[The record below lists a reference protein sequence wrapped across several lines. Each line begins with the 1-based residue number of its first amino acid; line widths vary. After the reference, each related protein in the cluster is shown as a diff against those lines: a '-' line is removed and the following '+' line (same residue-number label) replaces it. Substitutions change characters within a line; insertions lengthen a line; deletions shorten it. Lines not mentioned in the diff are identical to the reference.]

1 MLHVILQAC
10 DSPST
15 GKVLK
20 AIVQMCF
27 DLQEWELLNEHI
39 LLLTKKRGQLK
50 TVCPPRVH
58 SFALYIS
65 IIKYYILWVNISMYL
80 VLYFGIFL
88 SGCSIDGRAVLSL
101 CGADSRLRD
110 QIETNRHPQNCDW
123 RKGVCFTTYSH
134 RQIMSI
140 LYVLLHVYV
149 YFWPVYN
156 SFFLG
161 GWLPTCTFMPADLC
175 GSPKGTADDGVS
187 QDQGSWWRHCL
198 CCNHTT
204 RTAGKPLN
212 PSHTNC
218 ELKDTF

>member
-10 DSPST
+10 DSQST

-50 TVCPPRVH
+50 TVISPHVH
-58 SFALYIS
+58 SFAVCAYAS
-65 IIKYYILWVNISMYL
+65 STTYGYL
-80 VLYFGIFL
+80 VRIVLWIFL

-101 CGADSRLRD
+101 CGADSRLRH

-123 RKGVCFTTYSH
+123 RKGVCFTRYSH
-134 RQIMSI
+134 GQILSI
-140 LYVLLHVYV
+140 LYVSLLV
-149 YFWPVYN
+149 YFRPVYN
-156 SFFLG
+156 WFFVDGCLSI
-161 GWLPTCTFMPADLC
+161 PADLC
-175 GSPKGTADDGVS
+175 GSPEGTADDGAS
-187 QDQGSWWRHCL
+187 QDQGSWRRHCL
-198 CCNHTT
+198 GCNHTT
-204 RTAGKPLN
+204 RTASKPLS

-218 ELKDTF
+218 KTPAV